1 MTLARNPWWIAA
13 GLIMLGGLLL
23 AAAAAVRWLP
33 CLWGSEQVCLARQ
46 ALAFDY
52 VVPVRP
58 GEPLVVSAVL
68 AALGMFAV
76 AASWP
81 FIISQLTVKRRLAL
95 ALLVVMMFKPI
106 LFGVLTLVAAATRGL
121 PTGSAGPLFIGEI
134 ILDIAVLVVVLIT
147 PNDRLEDYQRLLL
160 AAFPVWL
167 VGSIGTVIDR
177 VFFALT
183 NQNADVPPG
192 SGVLT
197 AALMVG
203 CAIGIVMITRSAGP
217 RRAPTTVGHQP

>member
-1 MTLARNPWWIAA
+1 MTLTRNPWWIAA
-13 GLIMLGGLLL
+13 GLIVLGGMLM

-33 CLWGSEQVCLARQ
+33 CLGGSDQICLARQ
-46 ALAFDY
+46 TLTFDY
-52 VVPVRP
+52 VIPVGP

-68 AALGMFAV
+68 AAVGMFAV

-81 FIISQLTVKRRLAL
+81 FIVGQLKIKRRLTL
-95 ALLVVMMFKPI
+95 ALLVVMMVKPI
-106 LFGVLTLVAAATRGL
+106 LFGLLTLLAAATGGL
-121 PTGSAGPLFIGEI
+121 PAGFAGPLFIGEI

-183 NQNADVPPG
+183 DQNAEVPPG
-192 SGVLT
+192 SGVLS

-203 CAIGIVMITRSAGP
+203 CAIGIVMITRTAGP
-217 RRAPTTVGHQP
+217 RRTPTVVGHQP

>member
-1 MTLARNPWWIAA
+1 MTGKRNPWWIAA
-13 GLIMLGGLLL
+13 GLIMLGGLLM
-23 AAAAAVRWLP
+23 AAAAAVRWFP
-33 CLWGSEQVCLARQ
+33 CIGGSEQLCLARQ
-46 ALAFDY
+46 SLAVDY
-52 VVPVRP
+52 VVPARP

-81 FIISQLTVKRRLAL
+81 FIVSQLAVKRRLGL
-95 ALLVVMMFKPI
+95 ALLAVMMVKPI
-106 LFGVLTLVAAATRGL
+106 LFGALTLIAAATRGL
-121 PTGSAGPLFIGEI
+121 PTGSAGPVFIGEI

-160 AAFPVWL
+160 AAIPVWL

-183 NQNADVPPG
+183 DQNADVPPG

-203 CAIGIVMITRSAGP
+203 CAIGIVMITRTARP
-217 RRAPTTVGHQP
+217 RRTPTTIAHQP

>member
-1 MTLARNPWWIAA
+1 M
-13 GLIMLGGLLL
+13 
-23 AAAAAVRWLP
+23 
-33 CLWGSEQVCLARQ
+33 
-46 ALAFDY
+46 
-52 VVPVRP
+52 
-58 GEPLVVSAVL
+58 L

-81 FIISQLTVKRRLAL
+81 FIVGQLKIKRGLAL
-95 ALLVVMMFKPI
+95 ALSVVMMSKPI
-106 LFGVLTLVAAATRGL
+106 LFGVLTLIAAVTGGL
-121 PTGSAGPLFIGEI
+121 PAGATGPLFIGEI

-147 PNDRLEDYQRLLL
+147 PNDRLADYQRLLL

-183 NQNADVPPG
+183 NQNAEVPPG

-203 CAIGIVMITRSAGP
+203 CAIGIVMITRTAGP
-217 RRAPTTVGHQP
+217 RRTPTTVGHQP